1 MEKENILSE
10 LRKNIQED
18 KFIKIVFSDRQNG
31 EFNKIII
38 KSLSLKNG
46 KNIQI
51 ESFKDNKAF
60 HKNIELDHFQEI
72 EDILKGYMENF
83 KQILLQ
89 IENLDISFIKKKES
103 FTKKINKNN
112 LIKNYIEHNKK
123 KQYILNEGDKID
135 FLIELGLMSTEGK
148 ILKSSYNKFRQ
159 INKYLEFIDDVIE
172 ELKSKKLIDNHINV
186 LDFGCGKSYLT
197 FALYYYLKH
206 YRKDLSFSIVG
217 LDLKKD
223 VIEFCNKLAQKLNY
237 ENLEFLNGNIKDYD
251 RAKEVDLVFSLHACN
266 NATDYSL
273 EKALSLNAKA
283 ILAVPCCHHEFFEK
297 IQKNKNSEFYNTL
310 KIMVDNGVVLDKFAT
325 LATDSFRSSEFY
337 NTLKIM
343 VDNGVVLDKF
353 ATLATD
359 SFRSLALELC
369 GYKTKMIEFIDMEH
383 TPKNILIK
391 AIKSKPSNL
400 KEKLKEYNKLKEFL
414 GIQPLLEEL
423 TKKYFLIDT
432 NTEIPYN

>member
-1 MEKENILSE
+1 MEKENVLFE
-10 LRKNIQED
+10 LKKNIQDD
-18 KFIKIVFSDRQNG
+18 KLIKIVFSDRKSG
-31 EFNKIII
+31 DFNKVII
-38 KSLSLKNG
+38 KPIILKST

-51 ESFKDNKAF
+51 ESFRDNKAF
-60 HKNIELDHFQEI
+60 HKNIDLNNLQELEYN
-72 EDILKGYMENF
+72 LKEYIDNF

-89 IENLDISFIKKKES
+89 IEGSDISFIRKKENFS
-103 FTKKINKNN
+103 RKEKDSN
-112 LIKNYIEHNKK
+112 LIKTSNEHNKK

-135 FLIELGLMSTEGK
+135 FLIELGLISIEGK
-148 ILKSSYNKFRQ
+148 ILKSSYNKFKQ

-172 ELKSKKLIDNHINV
+172 ELKTKKLITNHINI

-197 FALYYYLKH
+197 FALYYYLKN
-206 YRKDLSFSIVG
+206 YRKDLTFSIVG

-223 VIEFCNKLAQKLNY
+223 VIEFCNKLAKKLNY

-251 RAKEVDLVFSLHACN
+251 KSKEVDLVFSLHACN

-273 EKALSLNAKA
+273 EKALSLDAKA

-310 KIMVDNGVVLDKFAT
+310 KIMA
-325 LATDSFRSSEFY
+325 
-337 NTLKIM
+337 
-343 VDNGVVLDKF
+343 DNGVVLDKF

-359 SFRSLALELC
+359 SFRSLSLELC

-383 TPKNILIK
+383 TPKNILIR
-391 AIKSKPSNL
+391 AIKSKSSNL
-400 KEKLKEYNKLKEFL
+400 KEKLVEYNKLKEFL
-414 GIQPLLEEL
+414 GIKPLLEDL
-423 TKKYFLIDT
+423 IKKYFLIDT

>member
-1 MEKENILSE
+1 MEKENILFE
-10 LRKNIQED
+10 LIKNIQDD
-18 KFIKIVFSDRQNG
+18 KLIKIVFSDRKSG
-31 EFNKIII
+31 DFNKVII
-38 KSLSLKNG
+38 KPIILKSA

-60 HKNIELDHFQEI
+60 HKNIDLNNLQEL
-72 EDILKGYMENF
+72 EDNLKEYIDNF

-89 IENLDISFIKKKES
+89 IEGTDISFIRKKENFS
-103 FTKKINKNN
+103 RKEKESN
-112 LIKNYIEHNKK
+112 LIKTSNEHNKK

-135 FLIELGLMSTEGK
+135 FLIELGLMSVEGK
-148 ILKSSYNKFRQ
+148 ILKSSFNKFKQ

-172 ELKSKKLIDNHINV
+172 ELKAKKLITNHINV

-197 FALYYYLKH
+197 FALYYYLKN
-206 YRKDLSFSIVG
+206 YRKDLTFSIVG

-223 VIEFCNKLAQKLNY
+223 VIEFCNKLAKKLNY
-237 ENLEFLNGNIKDYD
+237 ENLEFLNGNIKDYNKS
-251 RAKEVDLVFSLHACN
+251 KEVDLVFSLHACN

-273 EKALSLNAKA
+273 EKALSLDAKA

-310 KIMVDNGVVLDKFAT
+310 KIMA
-325 LATDSFRSSEFY
+325 
-337 NTLKIM
+337 
-343 VDNGVVLDKF
+343 DNGVVLDKF

-359 SFRSLALELC
+359 SFRSLSLELC

-391 AIKSKPSNL
+391 AIKSKSSNL
-400 KEKLKEYNKLKEFL
+400 KEKLTEYNKLKEFL
-414 GIQPLLEEL
+414 GIKPLLEDL
-423 TKKYFLIDT
+423 IKKYFSIDT

>member
-1 MEKENILSE
+1 MYYLSWK
-10 LRKNIQED
+10 KNIQED
-18 KFIKIVFSDRQNG
+18 KLIKIVFSDKQNG
-31 EFNKIII
+31 DFSKIII
-38 KSLSLKNG
+38 KPLSLKTS

-60 HKNIELDHFQEI
+60 HKNIELNNFQEI
-72 EDILKGYMENF
+72 ENLLKEYIENF

-89 IENLDISFIKKKES
+89 IESLNISFMKKKETFIKKE
-103 FTKKINKNN
+103 NNNN
-112 LIKNYIEHNKK
+112 LIKNSNEHNKK
-123 KQYILNEGDKID
+123 KKYILNEGNKID
-135 FLIELGLMSTEGK
+135 FLIELGLMSVEGK
-148 ILKSSYNKFRQ
+148 ILKSSYNKFKQ
-159 INKYLEFIDDVIE
+159 INKYLEFIDDVIV
-172 ELKSKKLIDNHINV
+172 ELKTKKLIDNHINI

-223 VIEFCNKLAQKLNY
+223 VIEFCNKVAQKLDY
-237 ENLEFLNGNIKDYD
+237 KNLEFLNRNIKDYD
-251 RAKEVDLVFSLHACN
+251 RTKKVDLVFSLHACN

-297 IQKNKNSEFYNTL
+297 IQKNKNSGFYNTL
-310 KIMVDNGVVLDKFAT
+310 KIML
-325 LATDSFRSSEFY
+325 
-337 NTLKIM
+337 
-343 VDNGVVLDKF
+343 DNGVVLDKF

-359 SFRSLALELC
+359 SFRSLTLELC
-369 GYKTKMIEFIDMEH
+369 GYKTKMIEFIDTEH
-383 TPKNILIK
+383 TPKNILIR
-391 AIKSKPSNL
+391 AIKSKSSNL
-400 KEKLKEYNKLKEFL
+400 KEKLKEYNRLKEFL
-414 GIQPLLEEL
+414 GIQPLLEDL

>member
-1 MEKENILSE
+1 MEKENVLFE
-10 LRKNIQED
+10 LKKNIQED
-18 KFIKIVFSDRQNG
+18 KLIKIVFSDRKSG
-31 EFNKIII
+31 DFNKVII
-38 KSLSLKNG
+38 KPIILKST

-60 HKNIELDHFQEI
+60 HKNIDLNNLQEL
-72 EDILKGYMENF
+72 EDNLKEYIDNF

-89 IENLDISFIKKKES
+89 IEGSDISFIRKKENFS
-103 FTKKINKNN
+103 RKEKESN
-112 LIKNYIEHNKK
+112 LIKTSNEHNKK

-135 FLIELGLMSTEGK
+135 FLIELGLMSVEGK
-148 ILKSSYNKFRQ
+148 ILKSSFNKFKQ

-172 ELKSKKLIDNHINV
+172 ELKAKKLITNHINV

-197 FALYYYLKH
+197 FALYYYLKN
-206 YRKDLSFSIVG
+206 YRKDLTFSIVG

-223 VIEFCNKLAQKLNY
+223 VIEFCNKLAKKLNY

-251 RAKEVDLVFSLHACN
+251 KSKEVDLVFSLHACN

-273 EKALSLNAKA
+273 EKALSLDAKA

-297 IQKNKNSEFYNTL
+297 IQKNKNSEFHNTL
-310 KIMVDNGVVLDKFAT
+310 KIMA
-325 LATDSFRSSEFY
+325 
-337 NTLKIM
+337 
-343 VDNGVVLDKF
+343 DNGVVLDKF

-359 SFRSLALELC
+359 SFRSLSLELC

-391 AIKSKPSNL
+391 AIKSKSSNL
-400 KEKLKEYNKLKEFL
+400 KEKLVEYNKLKEFL
-414 GIQPLLEEL
+414 GIKPLLEDL
-423 TKKYFLIDT
+423 IKKYFLIDT

>member
-1 MEKENILSE
+1 MEKENVLFE
-10 LRKNIQED
+10 LKKNIQED
-18 KFIKIVFSDRQNG
+18 KLIKIVFSDRKSG
-31 EFNKIII
+31 DFNKVII
-38 KSLSLKNG
+38 KPIILKST

-60 HKNIELDHFQEI
+60 HKNIDLNNLQEL
-72 EDILKGYMENF
+72 EDNLKEYIDNF

-89 IENLDISFIKKKES
+89 IEGSDISFIRKKENFS
-103 FTKKINKNN
+103 RKEKESN
-112 LIKNYIEHNKK
+112 LIKTSNEHNKK

-135 FLIELGLMSTEGK
+135 FLIELGLMSVEGK
-148 ILKSSYNKFRQ
+148 ILKSSFNKFKQ

-172 ELKSKKLIDNHINV
+172 ELKTKKLITNHINI

-197 FALYYYLKH
+197 FALYYYLKN
-206 YRKDLSFSIVG
+206 YRKDLTFSIVG

-223 VIEFCNKLAQKLNY
+223 VIEFCNKLAKKLNY

-251 RAKEVDLVFSLHACN
+251 KSKEVDLVFSLHACN

-273 EKALSLNAKA
+273 EKALSLDAKA

-310 KIMVDNGVVLDKFAT
+310 KIMA
-325 LATDSFRSSEFY
+325 
-337 NTLKIM
+337 
-343 VDNGVVLDKF
+343 DNGVVLDKF

-359 SFRSLALELC
+359 SFRSLSLELC

-391 AIKSKPSNL
+391 AIKSKSSNL
-400 KEKLKEYNKLKEFL
+400 KEKLTEYNKLKEFL
-414 GIQPLLEEL
+414 GIKPLLEDL
-423 TKKYFLIDT
+423 IKKYFLIDT

>member
-1 MEKENILSE
+1 MEKENVLFE
-10 LRKNIQED
+10 LKKNIQED
-18 KFIKIVFSDRQNG
+18 KLIKIVFSDRQSG
-31 EFNKIII
+31 DFNKVII
-38 KSLSLKNG
+38 KPIILKST

-60 HKNIELDHFQEI
+60 HKNIDLNNLQELEN
-72 EDILKGYMENF
+72 ILKEYIENF

-89 IENLDISFIKKKES
+89 IEGSDISFIRKKENFS
-103 FTKKINKNN
+103 RKEKESN
-112 LIKNYIEHNKK
+112 LIKTSNEHNKK

-135 FLIELGLMSTEGK
+135 FLIELGLMSVEGK
-148 ILKSSYNKFRQ
+148 ILKSSFNKFKQ

-172 ELKSKKLIDNHINV
+172 ELKAKKLITNHINV

-197 FALYYYLKH
+197 FALYYYLKN
-206 YRKDLSFSIVG
+206 YRKDLTFSIVG

-223 VIEFCNKLAQKLNY
+223 VIEFCNKLAKKLNY

-251 RAKEVDLVFSLHACN
+251 KSKEVDLVFSLYACN

-273 EKALSLNAKA
+273 EKALSLDAKA

-310 KIMVDNGVVLDKFAT
+310 KIMA
-325 LATDSFRSSEFY
+325 
-337 NTLKIM
+337 
-343 VDNGVVLDKF
+343 DNGVVLDKF

-359 SFRSLALELC
+359 SFRSLSLELC

-391 AIKSKPSNL
+391 AIKSKSSNL
-400 KEKLKEYNKLKEFL
+400 KEKLTEYNKLKEFL
-414 GIQPLLEEL
+414 GIKPLLEDL
-423 TKKYFLIDT
+423 IKKYFSIDT

>member
-1 MEKENILSE
+1 MEKDNILSE
-10 LRKNIQED
+10 LIENIKKN
-18 KFIKIVFSDRQNG
+18 KFIKIVFSDKQNG
-31 EFNKIII
+31 DFNKIII
-38 KSLSLKNG
+38 KPLLLKSG

-51 ESFKDNKAF
+51 ESFKENKAF
-60 HKNIELDHFQEI
+60 HKNIELNNIQKI
-72 EDILKGYMENF
+72 ENILKEYIENF

-89 IENLDISFIKKKES
+89 IENLDISFIKKKE
-103 FTKKINKNN
+103 NKNN
-112 LIKNYIEHNKK
+112 LIKNSNEHNKK

-135 FLIELGLMSTEGK
+135 FLIELGLMSVEGK

-172 ELKSKKLIDNHINV
+172 ELKDKKLINNHINV

-197 FALYYYLKH
+197 FALYYYLKN
-206 YRKDLSFSIVG
+206 YRKDLTFSIVG

-297 IQKNKNSEFYNTL
+297 IQKNKNSKFYNTL
-310 KIMVDNGVVLDKFAT
+310 KIMA
-325 LATDSFRSSEFY
+325 
-337 NTLKIM
+337 
-343 VDNGVVLDKF
+343 DNGVVLDKF

-391 AIKSKPSNL
+391 AIKSKSSNL
-400 KEKLKEYNKLKEFL
+400 KEKLIEYSKLKEFL

-423 TKKYFLIDT
+423 TRKYFLIDT

>member
-1 MEKENILSE
+1 MKKENILSE

-60 HKNIELDHFQEI
+60 HKNIELDNFQEI

-103 FTKKINKNN
+103 FTKKENKNN

-172 ELKSKKLIDNHINV
+172 ELKSKKLINNHINV

-197 FALYYYLKH
+197 FALYYYLKN

-223 VIEFCNKLAQKLNY
+223 VIEFCNKLAQKLDY
-237 ENLEFLNGNIKDYD
+237 KSLEFLNGNIKDYD

-273 EKALSLNAKA
+273 EKALSLKAKA
-283 ILAVPCCHHEFFEK
+283 ILAVPCCHH
-297 IQKNKNSEFYNTL
+297 
-310 KIMVDNGVVLDKFAT
+310 
-325 LATDSFRSSEFY
+325 
-337 NTLKIM
+337 
-343 VDNGVVLDKF
+343 
-353 ATLATD
+353 
-359 SFRSLALELC
+359 
-369 GYKTKMIEFIDMEH
+369 
-383 TPKNILIK
+383 
-391 AIKSKPSNL
+391 
-400 KEKLKEYNKLKEFL
+400 
-414 GIQPLLEEL
+414 
-423 TKKYFLIDT
+423 
-432 NTEIPYN
+432 

>member
-1 MEKENILSE
+1 MEKENILFE
-10 LRKNIQED
+10 LIKNIQED
-18 KFIKIVFSDRQNG
+18 KLIKIVFSDRQSG
-31 EFNKIII
+31 DFNKVII
-38 KSLSLKNG
+38 KPIILKSTR
-46 KNIQI
+46 NIQI

-60 HKNIELDHFQEI
+60 HKNIDLNNLQEL
-72 EDILKGYMENF
+72 EDGLKEYIDNF

-89 IENLDISFIKKKES
+89 IEGSDISFIRKKEKES
-103 FTKKINKNN
+103 N
-112 LIKNYIEHNKK
+112 LIKTSNEHNKK

-135 FLIELGLMSTEGK
+135 FLIELGLMSVEGK
-148 ILKSSYNKFRQ
+148 ILKSSFNKFKQ

-172 ELKSKKLIDNHINV
+172 DLKAKKLITNHINV

-197 FALYYYLKH
+197 FALYYYLKN
-206 YRKDLSFSIVG
+206 YRKDLTFSIVG

-223 VIEFCNKLAQKLNY
+223 VIAFCNKLAKKLNY

-251 RAKEVDLVFSLHACN
+251 KSKEVDLVFSLHACN

-273 EKALSLNAKA
+273 EKALSLDAKA

-297 IQKNKNSEFYNTL
+297 IQKNKNSEFHNTL
-310 KIMVDNGVVLDKFAT
+310 KIMA
-325 LATDSFRSSEFY
+325 
-337 NTLKIM
+337 
-343 VDNGVVLDKF
+343 DNGVVLDKF

-359 SFRSLALELC
+359 SFRSLSLELC

-391 AIKSKPSNL
+391 AIKSKSSNL
-400 KEKLKEYNKLKEFL
+400 KEKLVEYNKLKEFL
-414 GIQPLLEEL
+414 GIKPLLEDL
-423 TKKYFLIDT
+423 IKKYFLIDT

>member
-1 MEKENILSE
+1 MEKENILFE
-10 LRKNIQED
+10 LKKNIQED
-18 KFIKIVFSDRQNG
+18 KLIKIVFSDRKSG
-31 EFNKIII
+31 DFNKVII
-38 KSLSLKNG
+38 KPIILKSA

-51 ESFKDNKAF
+51 ESFRDNKAF
-60 HKNIELDHFQEI
+60 HKNIDLNNLQELEYN
-72 EDILKGYMENF
+72 LKEYIDNF

-89 IENLDISFIKKKES
+89 IEGSDISFIRKKENFS
-103 FTKKINKNN
+103 RKEKDSN
-112 LIKNYIEHNKK
+112 LIKTSNEHNKK

-135 FLIELGLMSTEGK
+135 FLIELGLMSIEGK
-148 ILKSSYNKFRQ
+148 ILKSSYNKFKQ

-172 ELKSKKLIDNHINV
+172 ELKAKKLITDHINV

-197 FALYYYLKH
+197 FALYYYLKN
-206 YRKDLSFSIVG
+206 YRKDLTFSIVG

-223 VIEFCNKLAQKLNY
+223 VIEFCNKLAKKLNY

-251 RAKEVDLVFSLHACN
+251 KSKEVDLVFSLHACN

-273 EKALSLNAKA
+273 EKALSLDAKA

-310 KIMVDNGVVLDKFAT
+310 KIMA
-325 LATDSFRSSEFY
+325 
-337 NTLKIM
+337 
-343 VDNGVVLDKF
+343 DNGVVLDKF

-359 SFRSLALELC
+359 SFRSLSLELC

-391 AIKSKPSNL
+391 AIKSKSSNL
-400 KEKLKEYNKLKEFL
+400 KEKLVEYNKLKEFL
-414 GIQPLLEEL
+414 GIKPLLEDL
-423 TKKYFLIDT
+423 IKKYFSIDT

>member
-1 MEKENILSE
+1 MEKENILFE
-10 LRKNIQED
+10 LKKNIQDD
-18 KFIKIVFSDRQNG
+18 KLIKIVFSDRKSG
-31 EFNKIII
+31 DFNKVII
-38 KSLSLKNG
+38 KPIILKSA

-60 HKNIELDHFQEI
+60 HKNIDLNNLQEL
-72 EDILKGYMENF
+72 EDNLKEYIDNF

-89 IENLDISFIKKKES
+89 IEGSDISFIRKKENFS
-103 FTKKINKNN
+103 RKEKESN
-112 LIKNYIEHNKK
+112 LIKTSNEHNKK

-135 FLIELGLMSTEGK
+135 FLIELGLMSVEGK
-148 ILKSSYNKFRQ
+148 ILKSSFNKFKQ

-172 ELKSKKLIDNHINV
+172 ELKAKKLITNHINV

-197 FALYYYLKH
+197 FALYYYLKN
-206 YRKDLSFSIVG
+206 YRKDLTFSIVG

-223 VIEFCNKLAQKLNY
+223 VIEFCNKLAKKLNY
-237 ENLEFLNGNIKDYD
+237 ENLEFLNGNIKDYNKS
-251 RAKEVDLVFSLHACN
+251 KEVDLVFSLHACN

-273 EKALSLNAKA
+273 EKALSLDAKA

-310 KIMVDNGVVLDKFAT
+310 KIMA
-325 LATDSFRSSEFY
+325 
-337 NTLKIM
+337 
-343 VDNGVVLDKF
+343 DNGVVLDKF

-359 SFRSLALELC
+359 SFRSLSLELC

-391 AIKSKPSNL
+391 AIKSKSSNL
-400 KEKLKEYNKLKEFL
+400 KEKLTEYNKLKEFL
-414 GIQPLLEEL
+414 GIKPLLEDL
-423 TKKYFLIDT
+423 IKKYFSIDT

>member
-1 MEKENILSE
+1 MEKENMLSE
-10 LRKNIQED
+10 LKKYIQEE
-18 KFIKIVFSDRQNG
+18 KFIKIVFSNKQSGD
-31 EFNKIII
+31 FNKVII
-38 KSLSLKNG
+38 KPIILKSG

-60 HKNIELDHFQEI
+60 HKNVDLNNLQELENV
-72 EDILKGYMENF
+72 LKEYIENF

-89 IENLDISFIKKKES
+89 IEASDISFIRKKDNFTRKEKQS
-103 FTKKINKNN
+103 N
-112 LIKNYIEHNKK
+112 LVKSSNEHNKK

-135 FLIELGLMSTEGK
+135 FLIELGLMSVDGK
-148 ILKSSYNKFRQ
+148 ILKASYNKFKQ

-172 ELKSKKLIDNHINV
+172 ELKTKKLITNHINV

-197 FALYYYLKH
+197 FALYYYLKN

-297 IQKNKNSEFYNTL
+297 IQKNKNSEFH
-310 KIMVDNGVVLDKFAT
+310 
-325 LATDSFRSSEFY
+325 

-391 AIKSKPSNL
+391 AIKSKSSNL
-400 KEKLKEYNKLKEFL
+400 KEKLVEYNKLKEFL
-414 GIQPLLEEL
+414 GIKPLLEDL
-423 TKKYFLIDT
+423 IKKYFLIDT

>member
-1 MEKENILSE
+1 MKKEDILSE
-10 LRKNIQED
+10 LIENIKD
-18 KFIKIVFSDRQNG
+18 NKLIKIVFSDRQDG
-31 EFNKIII
+31 DFNKIIM
-38 KSLSLKNG
+38 KSLSLKSA

-60 HKNIELDHFQEI
+60 HKNIELNNFQEI
-72 EDILKGYMENF
+72 ENILKEYIENF

-89 IENLDISFIKKKES
+89 IESLDISFMKKKEN
-103 FTKKINKNN
+103 FIKKENKNN
-112 LIKNYIEHNKK
+112 LIKNSNEHNKK
-123 KQYILNEGDKID
+123 KKYILNEGEKID
-135 FLIELGLMSTEGK
+135 FLIELDLMSVEGK
-148 ILKSSYNKFRQ
+148 ILKSSYNKFKQ
-159 INKYLEFIDDVIE
+159 INKYLEFIDDVIV
-172 ELKSKKLIDNHINV
+172 ELKTKKLIDNHINI

-223 VIEFCNKLAQKLNY
+223 VIEFCNKVAQKLDY
-237 ENLEFLNGNIKDYD
+237 KNLEFLNGNIKDYD
-251 RAKEVDLVFSLHACN
+251 RTKKVDLVFSLHACN

-297 IQKNKNSEFYNTL
+297 IQKNKNSGFYNTL
-310 KIMVDNGVVLDKFAT
+310 KIIADNGIVLDKFA
-325 LATDSFRSSEFY
+325 S
-337 NTLKIM
+337 
-343 VDNGVVLDKF
+343 
-353 ATLATD
+353 LATD
-359 SFRSLALELC
+359 SFRSLTLELC
-369 GYKTKMIEFIDMEH
+369 GYKTRMIEFIDMEH

-391 AIKSKPSNL
+391 AIKSKSSNL
-400 KEKLKEYNKLKEFL
+400 KEKLKEYNRLKKFL

-423 TKKYFLIDT
+423 TRKYFLIDT

>member
-1 MEKENILSE
+1 MEKENVLFE
-10 LRKNIQED
+10 LKKNIQED
-18 KFIKIVFSDRQNG
+18 KLIKIVFSDRQSG
-31 EFNKIII
+31 DFNKVII
-38 KSLSLKNG
+38 KPIILKST

-60 HKNIELDHFQEI
+60 HKNIDLNNLQELENN
-72 EDILKGYMENF
+72 LKEYIDNF

-89 IENLDISFIKKKES
+89 IEGSDISFIRKKENFS
-103 FTKKINKNN
+103 RKEKESN
-112 LIKNYIEHNKK
+112 LIKTSNEHNKK

-135 FLIELGLMSTEGK
+135 FLIELGLMSVEGK
-148 ILKSSYNKFRQ
+148 ILKSSFNKFKQ

-172 ELKSKKLIDNHINV
+172 ELKVKKLITNHINV

-197 FALYYYLKH
+197 FALYYYLKN
-206 YRKDLSFSIVG
+206 YRKDLTFSIVG

-223 VIEFCNKLAQKLNY
+223 VIEFCNKLAKKLNY

-251 RAKEVDLVFSLHACN
+251 KSKEVDLVFSLHACN

-273 EKALSLNAKA
+273 EKALSLDAKA

-310 KIMVDNGVVLDKFAT
+310 KIMA
-325 LATDSFRSSEFY
+325 
-337 NTLKIM
+337 
-343 VDNGVVLDKF
+343 DNGVVLDKF

-359 SFRSLALELC
+359 SFRSLSLELC

-383 TPKNILIK
+383 TPKNILIR
-391 AIKSKPSNL
+391 AIKSKSSNL
-400 KEKLKEYNKLKEFL
+400 KEKLVEYNKLKEFL
-414 GIQPLLEEL
+414 GIKPLLEDL
-423 TKKYFLIDT
+423 IKKYFLIDT

>member
-1 MEKENILSE
+1 MEKENILFE
-10 LRKNIQED
+10 WIKNIQED
-18 KFIKIVFSDRQNG
+18 KLIKIVFSDRKSG
-31 EFNKIII
+31 DFNKVII
-38 KSLSLKNG
+38 KPIILKST

-51 ESFKDNKAF
+51 ESFRDNKAF
-60 HKNIELDHFQEI
+60 HKNIDLNNLQELEYN
-72 EDILKGYMENF
+72 LKEYIDNF

-89 IENLDISFIKKKES
+89 IEGSDISFIRKKENFS
-103 FTKKINKNN
+103 RKEKDSN
-112 LIKNYIEHNKK
+112 LIKTSNEHNKK

-135 FLIELGLMSTEGK
+135 FLIELGLISIEGK
-148 ILKSSYNKFRQ
+148 ILKSSYNKFKQ

-172 ELKSKKLIDNHINV
+172 ELKTKKLITNHINI

-197 FALYYYLKH
+197 FALYYYLKN
-206 YRKDLSFSIVG
+206 YRKDLTFSIVG

-223 VIEFCNKLAQKLNY
+223 VIEFCNKLAKKLNY

-251 RAKEVDLVFSLHACN
+251 KSKEVDLVFSLHACN

-273 EKALSLNAKA
+273 EKALSLDAKA

-310 KIMVDNGVVLDKFAT
+310 KIMA
-325 LATDSFRSSEFY
+325 
-337 NTLKIM
+337 
-343 VDNGVVLDKF
+343 DNGVVLDKF

-359 SFRSLALELC
+359 SFRSLSLELC

-383 TPKNILIK
+383 TPKNILIR
-391 AIKSKPSNL
+391 AIKSKSSNL
-400 KEKLKEYNKLKEFL
+400 KEKLVEYNKLKEFL
-414 GIQPLLEEL
+414 GIKPLLEDL
-423 TKKYFLIDT
+423 IKKYFLIDT

>member
-1 MEKENILSE
+1 MEKENILFE
-10 LRKNIQED
+10 LKKNIQED
-18 KFIKIVFSDRQNG
+18 KLIKIVFSDRKSG
-31 EFNKIII
+31 DFNKVII
-38 KSLSLKNG
+38 KPIILKST

-51 ESFKDNKAF
+51 ESFKDNKVF
-60 HKNIELDHFQEI
+60 HKNIDLNNLQEL
-72 EDILKGYMENF
+72 EDNLKEYIDNF

-89 IENLDISFIKKKES
+89 IEGSDISFIRKKENFS
-103 FTKKINKNN
+103 RKEKESN
-112 LIKNYIEHNKK
+112 LIKTSNEHNKK

-135 FLIELGLMSTEGK
+135 FLIELGLMSVEGK
-148 ILKSSYNKFRQ
+148 ILKSSYNKFKQ

-172 ELKSKKLIDNHINV
+172 ELKAKKLITNHINV

-197 FALYYYLKH
+197 FALYYYLKN
-206 YRKDLSFSIVG
+206 YRKDLTFSIVG

-223 VIEFCNKLAQKLNY
+223 VIEFCNKLAKKLNY
-237 ENLEFLNGNIKDYD
+237 ENLEFLNGNIKDYNKS
-251 RAKEVDLVFSLHACN
+251 KEVDLVFSLHACN

-273 EKALSLNAKA
+273 EKALSLDAKA

-310 KIMVDNGVVLDKFAT
+310 KIMA
-325 LATDSFRSSEFY
+325 
-337 NTLKIM
+337 
-343 VDNGVVLDKF
+343 DNGVVLDKF

-359 SFRSLALELC
+359 SFRSLSLELC

-391 AIKSKPSNL
+391 AIKSKSSNL
-400 KEKLKEYNKLKEFL
+400 KEKLTEYNKLKEFL
-414 GIQPLLEEL
+414 GIKPLLEDL
-423 TKKYFLIDT
+423 IKKYFSIDT

>member
-1 MEKENILSE
+1 MEKENVLFE
-10 LRKNIQED
+10 LKKNIQED
-18 KFIKIVFSDRQNG
+18 KLIKIVFSDRKSG
-31 EFNKIII
+31 DFNKVII
-38 KSLSLKNG
+38 KPIILKSA

-60 HKNIELDHFQEI
+60 HKNIDLNNLQEL
-72 EDILKGYMENF
+72 EDNLKEYIDNF

-89 IENLDISFIKKKES
+89 IEGSDISFIRKKENFS
-103 FTKKINKNN
+103 RKEKESN
-112 LIKNYIEHNKK
+112 LIKTSNEHNKK

-135 FLIELGLMSTEGK
+135 FLIELGLMSVEGK
-148 ILKSSYNKFRQ
+148 ILKSSFNKFKQ

-172 ELKSKKLIDNHINV
+172 ELKAKKLITNHINV

-197 FALYYYLKH
+197 FALYYYLKN
-206 YRKDLSFSIVG
+206 YRKDLTFSIVG

-223 VIEFCNKLAQKLNY
+223 VIEFCNKLAKKLNY

-251 RAKEVDLVFSLHACN
+251 KSKEVDLVFSLHACN

-273 EKALSLNAKA
+273 EKALSLDAKA

-310 KIMVDNGVVLDKFAT
+310 KIMA
-325 LATDSFRSSEFY
+325 
-337 NTLKIM
+337 
-343 VDNGVVLDKF
+343 DNGVVLDKF

-359 SFRSLALELC
+359 SFRSLSLELC
-369 GYKTKMIEFIDMEH
+369 GYKTNMIEFIDMEH

-391 AIKSKPSNL
+391 AIKSKSSNL
-400 KEKLKEYNKLKEFL
+400 KEKLTEYNKLKEFL
-414 GIQPLLEEL
+414 GIKPLLEDL
-423 TKKYFLIDT
+423 IKKYFLIDT

>member
-1 MEKENILSE
+1 MEKENVLFE
-10 LRKNIQED
+10 LKKNIQED
-18 KFIKIVFSDRQNG
+18 KLIKIVFSDRKSG
-31 EFNKIII
+31 DFNKVII
-38 KSLSLKNG
+38 KPIILKSA

-51 ESFKDNKAF
+51 ESFRDNKAF
-60 HKNIELDHFQEI
+60 HKNIDLNNLQEL
-72 EDILKGYMENF
+72 EDNLKEYIDNF

-89 IENLDISFIKKKES
+89 IEGSDISFIRKKENFS
-103 FTKKINKNN
+103 RKEKDSN
-112 LIKNYIEHNKK
+112 LIKTSNEHNKK

-135 FLIELGLMSTEGK
+135 FLIELGLMSVEGK
-148 ILKSSYNKFRQ
+148 ILKSSFNKFKQ

-172 ELKSKKLIDNHINV
+172 ELKTKKLITNHINV

-197 FALYYYLKH
+197 FALYYYLKN
-206 YRKDLSFSIVG
+206 YRKDLTFSIVG

-223 VIEFCNKLAQKLNY
+223 VIEFCNKLAKKLNY

-251 RAKEVDLVFSLHACN
+251 KSKEVDLVFSLHACN

-273 EKALSLNAKA
+273 EKALSLDAKA

-310 KIMVDNGVVLDKFAT
+310 KIMA
-325 LATDSFRSSEFY
+325 
-337 NTLKIM
+337 
-343 VDNGVVLDKF
+343 DNGVVLDKF

-359 SFRSLALELC
+359 SFRSLSLELC

-391 AIKSKPSNL
+391 AIKSKSSNL
-400 KEKLKEYNKLKEFL
+400 KEKLVEYNKLKEFL
-414 GIQPLLEEL
+414 GIKPLLEDL
-423 TKKYFLIDT
+423 IKKYFLIDT

>member
-1 MEKENILSE
+1 MEKENILFE
-10 LRKNIQED
+10 LIKNIQDD
-18 KFIKIVFSDRQNG
+18 KLIKIVFSDRKSG
-31 EFNKIII
+31 DFNKVII
-38 KSLSLKNG
+38 KPIILKST

-60 HKNIELDHFQEI
+60 HKNIDLNNLQEL
-72 EDILKGYMENF
+72 EDNLKEYIDNF

-89 IENLDISFIKKKES
+89 IEGSDISFIRKKENFS
-103 FTKKINKNN
+103 RKEKESN
-112 LIKNYIEHNKK
+112 LIKTSNEHNKK

-135 FLIELGLMSTEGK
+135 FLIELGLMSVEGK
-148 ILKSSYNKFRQ
+148 ILKSSFNKFKQ

-172 ELKSKKLIDNHINV
+172 ELKAKKLITNHINV

-197 FALYYYLKH
+197 FALYYYLKN
-206 YRKDLSFSIVG
+206 YRKDLTFSIVG

-223 VIEFCNKLAQKLNY
+223 VIEFCNKLAKKLNY

-251 RAKEVDLVFSLHACN
+251 KSKEVDLVFSLHACN

-273 EKALSLNAKA
+273 EKALSLDAKA

-310 KIMVDNGVVLDKFAT
+310 KIMA
-325 LATDSFRSSEFY
+325 
-337 NTLKIM
+337 
-343 VDNGVVLDKF
+343 DNGVVLDKF

-359 SFRSLALELC
+359 SFRSLSLELC

-391 AIKSKPSNL
+391 AIKSKSSNL
-400 KEKLKEYNKLKEFL
+400 KEKLVEYNKLKEFL
-414 GIQPLLEEL
+414 GIKPLLEDL
-423 TKKYFLIDT
+423 IKKYFLIDT

>member
-1 MEKENILSE
+1 MEKENILFESI
-10 LRKNIQED
+10 KNIQED
-18 KFIKIVFSDRQNG
+18 KLIKIVFSDRKSG
-31 EFNKIII
+31 DFNKVII
-38 KSLSLKNG
+38 KPIILKSA

-60 HKNIELDHFQEI
+60 HKNIDLNNLKEL
-72 EDILKGYMENF
+72 EDSLKKYIDNF

-89 IENLDISFIKKKES
+89 IEGSDISFIRKKES
-103 FTKKINKNN
+103 FSRKEKESN
-112 LIKNYIEHNKK
+112 LIKTSNEHNKK

-135 FLIELGLMSTEGK
+135 FLIELGLMSVEGK
-148 ILKSSYNKFRQ
+148 ILKSSFNKFKQ

-172 ELKSKKLIDNHINV
+172 ELKVKKLITNHINV

-197 FALYYYLKH
+197 FALYYYLKN
-206 YRKDLSFSIVG
+206 YRKDLTFSIVG

-223 VIEFCNKLAQKLNY
+223 VIEFCNKLAKKLNY

-251 RAKEVDLVFSLHACN
+251 KSKEVDLVFSLHACN

-273 EKALSLNAKA
+273 EKALSLDAKA

-297 IQKNKNSEFYNTL
+297 VQKNKNSEFYNTL
-310 KIMVDNGVVLDKFAT
+310 KIMA
-325 LATDSFRSSEFY
+325 
-337 NTLKIM
+337 
-343 VDNGVVLDKF
+343 DNGVVLDKF

-359 SFRSLALELC
+359 SFRSLSLELC

-391 AIKSKPSNL
+391 AIKSKSSNL
-400 KEKLKEYNKLKEFL
+400 KEKLVEYNKLKEFL
-414 GIQPLLEEL
+414 GIKPLLEDL
-423 TKKYFLIDT
+423 IKKYFSIDT

>member
-1 MEKENILSE
+1 MEKENILFE
-10 LRKNIQED
+10 LIKNIQED
-18 KFIKIVFSDRQNG
+18 KLIKIVFSDRQSGN
-31 EFNKIII
+31 FNKVII
-38 KSLSLKNG
+38 KPIILKSA

-60 HKNIELDHFQEI
+60 HKNIDLNNLQELEN
-72 EDILKGYMENF
+72 ILKEYIENF

-89 IENLDISFIKKKES
+89 IEGSDISFIRKKENFS
-103 FTKKINKNN
+103 RKEKDSN
-112 LIKNYIEHNKK
+112 LIKTSNEHNKK

-135 FLIELGLMSTEGK
+135 FLIELGLMSVEGK
-148 ILKSSYNKFRQ
+148 ILKSSFNKFKQ

-172 ELKSKKLIDNHINV
+172 ELKAKKLITDHINV

-197 FALYYYLKH
+197 FALYYYLKN
-206 YRKDLSFSIVG
+206 YRKDLTFSIVG

-223 VIEFCNKLAQKLNY
+223 VIEFCNKLAKKLNY

-251 RAKEVDLVFSLHACN
+251 KSKEVDLVFSLHACN

-273 EKALSLNAKA
+273 EKALSLDAKA

-310 KIMVDNGVVLDKFAT
+310 KIMADNGVVLDKFAT
-325 LATDSFRSSEFY
+325 LT
-337 NTLKIM
+337 
-343 VDNGVVLDKF
+343 
-353 ATLATD
+353 TD
-359 SFRSLALELC
+359 SFRSLSLELC

-391 AIKSKPSNL
+391 AIKSKSSNL
-400 KEKLKEYNKLKEFL
+400 KEKLVEYNKLKEFL
-414 GIQPLLEEL
+414 GIKPLLEDL
-423 TKKYFLIDT
+423 IKKYFLIDT

>member
-1 MEKENILSE
+1 MEKENILFE
-10 LRKNIQED
+10 LKKNIQED
-18 KFIKIVFSDRQNG
+18 KLIKIVFSDRKSG
-31 EFNKIII
+31 DFNKVII
-38 KSLSLKNG
+38 KPIILKST

-60 HKNIELDHFQEI
+60 HKNIDLNNLQELEN
-72 EDILKGYMENF
+72 ILKEYIDNF

-89 IENLDISFIKKKES
+89 IEGSDISFIRKKENFS
-103 FTKKINKNN
+103 RKEKESN
-112 LIKNYIEHNKK
+112 LIKTSNEHNKK

-135 FLIELGLMSTEGK
+135 FLIELGLMSIEGK
-148 ILKSSYNKFRQ
+148 ILKSSYNKFKQ

-172 ELKSKKLIDNHINV
+172 ELKAKKLITNHINV

-197 FALYYYLKH
+197 FALYYYLKN
-206 YRKDLSFSIVG
+206 YRKDLTFSIVG

-223 VIEFCNKLAQKLNY
+223 VIEFCNKLAKKLNY

-251 RAKEVDLVFSLHACN
+251 KSKEVDLVFSLHACN

-273 EKALSLNAKA
+273 EKALSLDAKA

-310 KIMVDNGVVLDKFAT
+310 KIMA
-325 LATDSFRSSEFY
+325 
-337 NTLKIM
+337 
-343 VDNGVVLDKF
+343 DNGVVLDKF

-359 SFRSLALELC
+359 SFRSLSLELC

-383 TPKNILIK
+383 TPKNILIR
-391 AIKSKPSNL
+391 AIKSKSSNL
-400 KEKLKEYNKLKEFL
+400 KEKLVEYNKLKEFL
-414 GIQPLLEEL
+414 GIKPLLEDL
-423 TKKYFLIDT
+423 IKKYFLIDT

>member
-1 MEKENILSE
+1 MEKENVLFE
-10 LRKNIQED
+10 LKKNIQED
-18 KFIKIVFSDRQNG
+18 KLIKIVFSDRKSG
-31 EFNKIII
+31 DFNKVII
-38 KSLSLKNG
+38 KPIILKST

-60 HKNIELDHFQEI
+60 HKNIDLNNLQELEN
-72 EDILKGYMENF
+72 ILKEYIENF

-89 IENLDISFIKKKES
+89 IEGADISFIRKKES
-103 FTKKINKNN
+103 FSRKEKESN
-112 LIKNYIEHNKK
+112 LVKSSNEHNKK

-135 FLIELGLMSTEGK
+135 FLIELGLMSVEGK
-148 ILKSSYNKFRQ
+148 ILKSSYNKFKQ

-172 ELKSKKLIDNHINV
+172 ELKAKKLITNHINV

-197 FALYYYLKH
+197 FALYYYLKN
-206 YRKDLSFSIVG
+206 YRKDLTFSIVG

-223 VIEFCNKLAQKLNY
+223 VIEFCNKLAKKLNY

-251 RAKEVDLVFSLHACN
+251 KSKEVDLVFSLHACN

-273 EKALSLNAKA
+273 EKALSLDAKA

-297 IQKNKNSEFYNTL
+297 IQKNKNSEFHNTL
-310 KIMVDNGVVLDKFAT
+310 KIMA
-325 LATDSFRSSEFY
+325 
-337 NTLKIM
+337 
-343 VDNGVVLDKF
+343 DNGVVLDKF

-359 SFRSLALELC
+359 SFRSLSLELC

-391 AIKSKPSNL
+391 AIKSKSSNL
-400 KEKLKEYNKLKEFL
+400 KEKLVEYNKLKEFL
-414 GIQPLLEEL
+414 GINPLLEDL
-423 TKKYFLIDT
+423 IKKYFLIDT

>member
-1 MEKENILSE
+1 MEKENILFE
-10 LRKNIQED
+10 LIKNTQDD
-18 KFIKIVFSDRQNG
+18 KLIKIVFSDRKSG
-31 EFNKIII
+31 DFNKVII
-38 KSLSLKNG
+38 KPIILKSA

-60 HKNIELDHFQEI
+60 HKNIDLNNLQEL
-72 EDILKGYMENF
+72 EDNLKEYIDNF

-89 IENLDISFIKKKES
+89 IEGSDISFIRKKENFS
-103 FTKKINKNN
+103 RKEKESN
-112 LIKNYIEHNKK
+112 LIKTSNEHNKK

-135 FLIELGLMSTEGK
+135 FLIELGLMSIEGK
-148 ILKSSYNKFRQ
+148 ILKSSYNKFKQ

-172 ELKSKKLIDNHINV
+172 ELKAKKLITNHINV

-197 FALYYYLKH
+197 FALYYYLKN
-206 YRKDLSFSIVG
+206 YRKDLTFSIVG

-223 VIEFCNKLAQKLNY
+223 VIEFCNKLAKKLNY

-251 RAKEVDLVFSLHACN
+251 KSKEVDLVFSLHACN

-273 EKALSLNAKA
+273 EKALSLDAKA

-310 KIMVDNGVVLDKFAT
+310 KIMA
-325 LATDSFRSSEFY
+325 
-337 NTLKIM
+337 
-343 VDNGVVLDKF
+343 DNGVVLDKF

-359 SFRSLALELC
+359 SFRSLSLELC

-391 AIKSKPSNL
+391 AIKSKSSNL
-400 KEKLKEYNKLKEFL
+400 KEKLTEYNKLKEFL
-414 GIQPLLEEL
+414 GIKPLLEDL
-423 TKKYFLIDT
+423 IKKYFSIDT

>member
-1 MEKENILSE
+1 MEKENILFE
-10 LRKNIQED
+10 LIKNTQDD
-18 KFIKIVFSDRQNG
+18 KLIKIVFSDRKSG
-31 EFNKIII
+31 DFNKVII
-38 KSLSLKNG
+38 KPIILKSA

-60 HKNIELDHFQEI
+60 HKNIDLNNLQEL
-72 EDILKGYMENF
+72 EDNLKEYIDNF

-89 IENLDISFIKKKES
+89 IEGSDISFIRKKENFS
-103 FTKKINKNN
+103 RKEKESN
-112 LIKNYIEHNKK
+112 LIKTSNEHNKK

-135 FLIELGLMSTEGK
+135 FLIELGLMSVEGK
-148 ILKSSYNKFRQ
+148 ILKSSFNKFKQ

-172 ELKSKKLIDNHINV
+172 ELKAKKLITNHINV

-197 FALYYYLKH
+197 FALYYYLKN
-206 YRKDLSFSIVG
+206 YRKDLTFSIVG

-223 VIEFCNKLAQKLNY
+223 VIEFCNKLAKKLNY

-251 RAKEVDLVFSLHACN
+251 KSKEVDLVFSLHACN

-273 EKALSLNAKA
+273 EKALSLDAKA

-310 KIMVDNGVVLDKFAT
+310 KIMA
-325 LATDSFRSSEFY
+325 
-337 NTLKIM
+337 
-343 VDNGVVLDKF
+343 DNGVVLDKF

-359 SFRSLALELC
+359 SFRSLSLELC

-391 AIKSKPSNL
+391 AIKSKSSNL
-400 KEKLKEYNKLKEFL
+400 KEKLTEYNKLKEFL
-414 GIQPLLEEL
+414 GIKPLLEDL
-423 TKKYFLIDT
+423 IKKYFSIDT

>member
-1 MEKENILSE
+1 MEKENILFE
-10 LRKNIQED
+10 LIKNIQDD
-18 KFIKIVFSDRQNG
+18 KLIKIVFSDRKSG
-31 EFNKIII
+31 DFNKVII
-38 KSLSLKNG
+38 KPIILKSA

-60 HKNIELDHFQEI
+60 HKNIDLNNLQEL
-72 EDILKGYMENF
+72 EDNLKEYIDNF

-89 IENLDISFIKKKES
+89 IEGSDISFIRKKENFS
-103 FTKKINKNN
+103 RKEKESN
-112 LIKNYIEHNKK
+112 LIKTSNEHNKK

-135 FLIELGLMSTEGK
+135 FLIELGLMSVEGK
-148 ILKSSYNKFRQ
+148 ILKSSFNKFKQ

-172 ELKSKKLIDNHINV
+172 ELKAKKLITNHINV

-197 FALYYYLKH
+197 FALYYYLKN
-206 YRKDLSFSIVG
+206 YRKDLTFSIVG

-223 VIEFCNKLAQKLNY
+223 VIEFCNKLAKKLNY

-251 RAKEVDLVFSLHACN
+251 KSKEVDLVFSLHACN

-273 EKALSLNAKA
+273 EKALSLDAKA

-310 KIMVDNGVVLDKFAT
+310 KIMA
-325 LATDSFRSSEFY
+325 
-337 NTLKIM
+337 
-343 VDNGVVLDKF
+343 DNGVVLDKF

-359 SFRSLALELC
+359 SFRSLSLELC

-383 TPKNILIK
+383 TPKNILIR
-391 AIKSKPSNL
+391 AIKSKSSNL
-400 KEKLKEYNKLKEFL
+400 KEKLVEYNKLKEFL
-414 GIQPLLEEL
+414 GIKPLLEDL
-423 TKKYFLIDT
+423 IKKYFLIDT

>member
-1 MEKENILSE
+1 MEKENILFE
-10 LRKNIQED
+10 LKKNIQED
-18 KFIKIVFSDRQNG
+18 KLIKIVFSDRQSG
-31 EFNKIII
+31 DFNKVII
-38 KSLSLKNG
+38 KPIILKSTR
-46 KNIQI
+46 NIQI

-60 HKNIELDHFQEI
+60 HKNIDLNNLQEL
-72 EDILKGYMENF
+72 EDNLKEYIDNF

-89 IENLDISFIKKKES
+89 IEGSDISFIRKKENFS
-103 FTKKINKNN
+103 RKEKESN
-112 LIKNYIEHNKK
+112 LIKTSNEHNKK

-135 FLIELGLMSTEGK
+135 FLIELGLMSVEGK
-148 ILKSSYNKFRQ
+148 ILKSSFNKFKQ

-172 ELKSKKLIDNHINV
+172 ELKAKKLITNHINV

-197 FALYYYLKH
+197 FALYYYLKN
-206 YRKDLSFSIVG
+206 YRKDLTFSIVG

-223 VIEFCNKLAQKLNY
+223 VIEFCNKLAKKLNY

-251 RAKEVDLVFSLHACN
+251 KSKEVDLVFSLHACN

-273 EKALSLNAKA
+273 EKALSLDAKA

-310 KIMVDNGVVLDKFAT
+310 KIMA
-325 LATDSFRSSEFY
+325 
-337 NTLKIM
+337 
-343 VDNGVVLDKF
+343 DNGVVLDKF

-359 SFRSLALELC
+359 SFRSLSLELC

-391 AIKSKPSNL
+391 AIKSKSSNL
-400 KEKLKEYNKLKEFL
+400 KEKLVEYNKLKEFL
-414 GIQPLLEEL
+414 GIKPLLEDL
-423 TKKYFLIDT
+423 IKKYFLIDT

>member
-1 MEKENILSE
+1 MEKENILFE
-10 LRKNIQED
+10 LIKNIQED
-18 KFIKIVFSDRQNG
+18 KLIKIVFSDRKSG
-31 EFNKIII
+31 DFNKVII
-38 KSLSLKNG
+38 KPIILKST

-60 HKNIELDHFQEI
+60 HKNIDLNNLQELEYN
-72 EDILKGYMENF
+72 LKEYIDNF

-89 IENLDISFIKKKES
+89 IEGSDISFIRKKES
-103 FTKKINKNN
+103 FSRKEKESN
-112 LIKNYIEHNKK
+112 LIKTSNEHNKK

-135 FLIELGLMSTEGK
+135 FLIELGLMSVEGK
-148 ILKSSYNKFRQ
+148 ILKSSFNKFKQ

-172 ELKSKKLIDNHINV
+172 ELKVKKLIINHINV

-197 FALYYYLKH
+197 FALYYYLKN
-206 YRKDLSFSIVG
+206 YRKDLTFSIVG

-223 VIEFCNKLAQKLNY
+223 VIEFCNKLAKKLNY

-251 RAKEVDLVFSLHACN
+251 KSKEVDLVFSLHACN

-273 EKALSLNAKA
+273 EKALSLDAKA

-310 KIMVDNGVVLDKFAT
+310 KIMA
-325 LATDSFRSSEFY
+325 
-337 NTLKIM
+337 
-343 VDNGVVLDKF
+343 DNGVVLDKF

-359 SFRSLALELC
+359 SFRSLSLELC

-383 TPKNILIK
+383 TPKNILIR
-391 AIKSKPSNL
+391 AIKSKSSNL
-400 KEKLKEYNKLKEFL
+400 KEKLVEYNKLKEFL
-414 GIQPLLEEL
+414 GIKPLLEDL
-423 TKKYFLIDT
+423 IKKYFLIDT

>member
-1 MEKENILSE
+1 MEKENVLFE
-10 LRKNIQED
+10 LKKNIQED
-18 KFIKIVFSDRQNG
+18 KLIKIVFSDRKSG
-31 EFNKIII
+31 DFNKVII
-38 KSLSLKNG
+38 KPIILKST

-60 HKNIELDHFQEI
+60 HKNIDLNNLQELEN
-72 EDILKGYMENF
+72 ILKEYIENF

-89 IENLDISFIKKKES
+89 IEGADISFIRKKES
-103 FTKKINKNN
+103 FSRKEKESN
-112 LIKNYIEHNKK
+112 LVKSSNEHNKK

-135 FLIELGLMSTEGK
+135 FLIELGLMSVEGK
-148 ILKSSYNKFRQ
+148 ILKSSYNKFKQ

-172 ELKSKKLIDNHINV
+172 ELKAKKLITNHINV

-197 FALYYYLKH
+197 FALYYYLKN
-206 YRKDLSFSIVG
+206 YRKDLTFSIVG

-223 VIEFCNKLAQKLNY
+223 VIEFCNKLAKKLNY

-251 RAKEVDLVFSLHACN
+251 KSKEVDLVFSLHACN

-273 EKALSLNAKA
+273 EKALSLDAKA

-297 IQKNKNSEFYNTL
+297 IQKNKNSEFHNTL
-310 KIMVDNGVVLDKFAT
+310 KIMA
-325 LATDSFRSSEFY
+325 
-337 NTLKIM
+337 
-343 VDNGVVLDKF
+343 DNGVVLDKF

-359 SFRSLALELC
+359 SFRSLSLELC

-391 AIKSKPSNL
+391 AIKSKSSNL
-400 KEKLKEYNKLKEFL
+400 KEKLVEYNKLKEFL
-414 GIQPLLEEL
+414 GINPLLEDL
-423 TKKYFLIDT
+423 IKKYFFIDT
-432 NTEIPYN
+432 NIEIPYN

>member
-103 FTKKINKNN
+103 FTKKENKNN

-159 INKYLEFIDDVIE
+159 INRYLEFIDDVIE
-172 ELKSKKLIDNHINV
+172 ELKSKKLINNHINV

-217 LDLKKD
+217 LNLKKD

-297 IQKNKNSEFYNTL
+297 IQKNKNSKFYDNL
-310 KIMVDNGVVLDKFAT
+310 KIMADNGVVLDKFA
-325 LATDSFRSSEFY
+325 S
-337 NTLKIM
+337 
-343 VDNGVVLDKF
+343 
-353 ATLATD
+353 LATD

>member
-1 MEKENILSE
+1 MEKENILFE
-10 LRKNIQED
+10 LIKNIQDD
-18 KFIKIVFSDRQNG
+18 KLIKIVFSDRKSG
-31 EFNKIII
+31 DFNKVII
-38 KSLSLKNG
+38 KPIILKSA

-60 HKNIELDHFQEI
+60 HKNIDLNNLQEL
-72 EDILKGYMENF
+72 EDNLKEYIDNF

-89 IENLDISFIKKKES
+89 IEGSDISFIRKKENFS
-103 FTKKINKNN
+103 RKEKESN
-112 LIKNYIEHNKK
+112 LIKTSNEHNKK

-135 FLIELGLMSTEGK
+135 FLIELGLMSIEGK
-148 ILKSSYNKFRQ
+148 ILKSSYNKFKQ
-159 INKYLEFIDDVIE
+159 INKYLEFINDVIV
-172 ELKSKKLIDNHINV
+172 ELKTKKLIDNHINI

-223 VIEFCNKLAQKLNY
+223 VIEFCNKLAQKLDY
-237 ENLEFLNGNIKDYD
+237 KNLEFLNGNIKDYD
-251 RAKEVDLVFSLHACN
+251 RTKKVDLVFSLHACN

-273 EKALSLNAKA
+273 EKALSLNAKS

-297 IQKNKNSEFYNTL
+297 IQKSKNSDFYNTL
-310 KIMVDNGVVLDKFAT
+310 KIML
-325 LATDSFRSSEFY
+325 
-337 NTLKIM
+337 
-343 VDNGVVLDKF
+343 DNGVVLDKF

-359 SFRSLALELC
+359 SFRSLTLELC
-369 GYKTKMIEFIDMEH
+369 GYKTKMIEFIDTEH
-383 TPKNILIK
+383 TPKNILIR
-391 AIKSKPSNL
+391 AIKSKSSNL
-400 KEKLKEYNKLKEFL
+400 KEKLKEYNRLKEFL
-414 GIQPLLEEL
+414 GIQPLLEDL

>member
-1 MEKENILSE
+1 MEKENILFE
-10 LRKNIQED
+10 LIKNIQED
-18 KFIKIVFSDRQNG
+18 KLIKIVFSDRQSG
-31 EFNKIII
+31 DFNKVII
-38 KSLSLKNG
+38 KPIILKSTRS
-46 KNIQI
+46 IQI

-60 HKNIELDHFQEI
+60 HKNIDLNNLQEL
-72 EDILKGYMENF
+72 EDSLKEYIDNF

-89 IENLDISFIKKKES
+89 IEGSDISFIRKKES
-103 FTKKINKNN
+103 FSRKEKESN
-112 LIKNYIEHNKK
+112 LIKTSNEHNKK

-135 FLIELGLMSTEGK
+135 FLIELGLMSVEGK
-148 ILKSSYNKFRQ
+148 ILKSSYNKFKQ

-172 ELKSKKLIDNHINV
+172 ELKAKKLITNHINV

-197 FALYYYLKH
+197 FALYYYLKN
-206 YRKDLSFSIVG
+206 YRKDLTFSIVG

-223 VIEFCNKLAQKLNY
+223 VIEFCNKLAKKLNY

-251 RAKEVDLVFSLHACN
+251 KSKEVDLVFSLHACN

-273 EKALSLNAKA
+273 EKALSLDAKA

-310 KIMVDNGVVLDKFAT
+310 KIMADNGVVLDKFAT
-325 LATDSFRSSEFY
+325 LT
-337 NTLKIM
+337 
-343 VDNGVVLDKF
+343 
-353 ATLATD
+353 TD
-359 SFRSLALELC
+359 SFRSLSLELC

-391 AIKSKPSNL
+391 AIKSKSSNL
-400 KEKLKEYNKLKEFL
+400 KEKLVEYNKLKEFL
-414 GIQPLLEEL
+414 GIKPLLEDL
-423 TKKYFLIDT
+423 IKKYFLIDT

>member
-1 MEKENILSE
+1 MLKEDILFE
-10 LRKNIQED
+10 LKKNVQED
-18 KFIKIVFSDRQNG
+18 KFLKIVFSDRQNG
-31 EFNKIII
+31 EFNKIIMKPI
-38 KSLSLKNG
+38 SLKTC

-60 HKNIELDHFQEI
+60 HKNIKLNNFQEI
-72 EDILKGYMENF
+72 ENVLKEYIENF

-89 IENLDISFIKKKES
+89 VENFDILFIRKKES
-103 FTKKINKNN
+103 FIKRENKNN
-112 LIKNYIEHNKK
+112 LIKNSNEHNKK
-123 KQYILNEGDKID
+123 KEYILNEGDKID
-135 FLIELGLMSTEGK
+135 FLIELGLMSVEGK
-148 ILKSSYNKFRQ
+148 ILKSSYNKFKQ

-197 FALYYYLKH
+197 FALYYYLKN

-223 VIEFCNKLAQKLNY
+223 VIEFCNKLAEKLNY

-297 IQKNKNSEFYNTL
+297 IQKNKDSKFYDNL
-310 KIMVDNGVVLDKFAT
+310 KIMADNGIVLDKFA
-325 LATDSFRSSEFY
+325 S
-337 NTLKIM
+337 
-343 VDNGVVLDKF
+343 
-353 ATLATD
+353 LATD

-383 TPKNILIK
+383 TPKNILIR
-391 AIKSKPSNL
+391 AIKSKSSNL
-400 KEKLKEYNKLKEFL
+400 KEKLKEYNRLKDFL
-414 GIQPLLEEL
+414 GINPSLEDL
-423 TKKYFLIDT
+423 VKKYFLIDT
-432 NTEIPYN
+432 NIEIPYN

>member
-1 MEKENILSE
+1 MEKENVLFE
-10 LRKNIQED
+10 LKKNIQED
-18 KFIKIVFSDRQNG
+18 KLIKIVFSDRKSG
-31 EFNKIII
+31 DFNKVII
-38 KSLSLKNG
+38 KPIILKSA

-60 HKNIELDHFQEI
+60 HKNIDLNNLQEL
-72 EDILKGYMENF
+72 EDNLKEYIDNF

-89 IENLDISFIKKKES
+89 IEGSDISFIRKKENFS
-103 FTKKINKNN
+103 RKEKESN
-112 LIKNYIEHNKK
+112 LIKTSNEHNKK

-135 FLIELGLMSTEGK
+135 FLIELGLMSVEGK
-148 ILKSSYNKFRQ
+148 ILKSSFNKFKQ

-172 ELKSKKLIDNHINV
+172 ELKAKKLITNHINV

-197 FALYYYLKH
+197 FALYYYLKN
-206 YRKDLSFSIVG
+206 YRKDLTFSIVG

-223 VIEFCNKLAQKLNY
+223 VIEFCNKLAKKLNY

-251 RAKEVDLVFSLHACN
+251 KSKEVDLVFSLHACN

-273 EKALSLNAKA
+273 EKALSLDAKA

-310 KIMVDNGVVLDKFAT
+310 KIMA
-325 LATDSFRSSEFY
+325 
-337 NTLKIM
+337 
-343 VDNGVVLDKF
+343 DNGVVLDKF

-359 SFRSLALELC
+359 SFRSLSLELC

-383 TPKNILIK
+383 TPKNILIR
-391 AIKSKPSNL
+391 AIKSKSSNL
-400 KEKLKEYNKLKEFL
+400 KEKLVEYNKLKEFL
-414 GIQPLLEEL
+414 GIKPLLEDL
-423 TKKYFLIDT
+423 IKKYFLIDT

>member
-1 MEKENILSE
+1 MEKENILFE
-10 LRKNIQED
+10 LIKNIQED
-18 KFIKIVFSDRQNG
+18 KLIKIVFSDRKSG
-31 EFNKIII
+31 DFNKVII
-38 KSLSLKNG
+38 KPIILKSA

-51 ESFKDNKAF
+51 ESFRDNKAF
-60 HKNIELDHFQEI
+60 HKNIDLNNLQEL
-72 EDILKGYMENF
+72 EDNLKEYIDNF

-89 IENLDISFIKKKES
+89 IEGSDISFIRKKENFS
-103 FTKKINKNN
+103 RKEKESN
-112 LIKNYIEHNKK
+112 LIKTSNEHNKK

-135 FLIELGLMSTEGK
+135 FLIELGLMSVEGK
-148 ILKSSYNKFRQ
+148 ILKSSFNKFKQ

-172 ELKSKKLIDNHINV
+172 ELKAKKLITNHINV

-197 FALYYYLKH
+197 FALYYYLKN
-206 YRKDLSFSIVG
+206 YRKDLTFSIVG

-223 VIEFCNKLAQKLNY
+223 VIEFCNKLAKKLNY
-237 ENLEFLNGNIKDYD
+237 ENLEFLNGNIKDYNKS
-251 RAKEVDLVFSLHACN
+251 KEVDLVFSLHACN

-273 EKALSLNAKA
+273 EKALSLDAKA

-310 KIMVDNGVVLDKFAT
+310 KIMA
-325 LATDSFRSSEFY
+325 
-337 NTLKIM
+337 
-343 VDNGVVLDKF
+343 DNGVVLDKF

-359 SFRSLALELC
+359 SFRSLSLELC

-391 AIKSKPSNL
+391 AIKSKSSNL
-400 KEKLKEYNKLKEFL
+400 KEKLTEYNKLKEFL
-414 GIQPLLEEL
+414 GIKPLLEDL
-423 TKKYFLIDT
+423 IKKYFSIDT

>member
-18 KFIKIVFSDRQNG
+18 KFIKIVFSDKQNG
-31 EFNKIII
+31 DFNKIII
-38 KSLSLKNG
+38 KPLLLKSG

-51 ESFKDNKAF
+51 ESFKENKAF
-60 HKNIELDHFQEI
+60 HKNIELDNFQEI

-103 FTKKINKNN
+103 FTKKENKNN

-223 VIEFCNKLAQKLNY
+223 VIEFCNKLAQKLDY
-237 ENLEFLNGNIKDYD
+237 KSLEFLNGNIKDYD

-273 EKALSLNAKA
+273 EKALSLNSKA

-297 IQKNKNSEFYNTL
+297 IQKNKNSKFYDNL
-310 KIMVDNGVVLDKFAT
+310 KIMADNGIVLDKFA
-325 LATDSFRSSEFY
+325 S
-337 NTLKIM
+337 
-343 VDNGVVLDKF
+343 
-353 ATLATD
+353 LATD
-359 SFRSLALELC
+359 SFRSLTLELC

-391 AIKSKPSNL
+391 AIKSKSSTL
-400 KEKLKEYNKLKEFL
+400 KEKLIEYNKLKEFL

-423 TKKYFLIDT
+423 TRKYFLIDT
-432 NTEIPYN
+432 NIEIPYN